1 MNPFLS
7 LNDIQPGQTARV
19 TELLVS
25 GAMRRRLM
33 DLGLTADT
41 QVECLGVS
49 PLGDPVS
56 YRIRGAVIAIR
67 REYSRQIRVDGNE
80 NKNQFSVALAGN
92 PNVGKSTLFNSLTG
106 SSQHTGN
113 WAGVTVSCF
122 KGSCSSKKY
131 NYVFADLPG
140 TYSLMAHSAEE
151 ALARDGICFGNCD
164 AAVVI
169 CDSTC
174 LERNLNL
181 VLQILET
188 GIPAMVCVNFMD
200 EAAKKNIRIDLS
212 ALSRELSA
220 PVAGTT
226 ARKKR
231 SLEHFLDRLDET
243 VDHPD
248 TEPFHISY
256 DAAVEQA
263 ISMLLPFTEP
273 LSSRL
278 SPRWLAL
285 RLLENDPGLLRSL
298 NTFLGRDLS
307 EDDALCQAV
316 RQARSHLDQAGIFE
330 DDLKDRIVSGIVNTA
345 ESIASR
351 TVSLPEKPYGKK
363 DAFWDR
369 ILTGR
374 LAGYPAMIGLLAL
387 IFWLTI
393 TGANYPS
400 ALLSSLFFSF
410 QEKLTA
416 AFMAVNAP
424 QWLHG
429 ILVLGVYRVLAW
441 VISVMLPPMAIF
453 FPLFTLLEDFGY
465 LPRIA
470 YNLDRPFQCCKACGK
485 QALTMAMG
493 FGCNA
498 AGVTG
503 CRIIDSPRERLI
515 AILTNSFVP
524 CNGRLPALVTLIT
537 LFFTGASSAGPI
549 SSLRPALILTF
560 FILTG
565 VAATFF
571 VSRLL
576 SATVLKGMPSSF
588 TLELPPYRRPQIG
601 RVIWR
606 SILDRTLFILGR
618 AAAVAAPAGLVIW
631 ILANVSI
638 GDISLLARFSGYLD
652 PIGRLMGMDGVI
664 LMAFILGLPANEI
677 VIPIIIMAYTSQ
689 GTLIEPGNL
698 SDLHTLL
705 ISQGWTWV
713 TALCT
718 MVFFL
723 FHWPCSTTLM
733 TIKKE
738 TGSLKW
744 TCLSILLPTACGV
757 ILCMAITAFSR
768 LLTFL

>member
-1 MNPFLS
+1 
-7 LNDIQPGQTARV
+7 
-19 TELLVS
+19 
-25 GAMRRRLM
+25 M

-80 NKNQFSVALAGN
+80 NKNQFSVALSGN

-188 GIPAMVCVNFMD
+188 GIPAMICVNFMD
-200 EAAKKNIRIDLS
+200 EAAKKNIRIDLP

-351 TVSLPEKPYGKK
+351 TVSLPEKPYGKR

-652 PIGRLMGMDGVI
+652 PIGGLMGMDGVI

>member
-200 EAAKKNIRIDLS
+200 EAAKKNIRIDLP

-316 RQARSHLDQAGIFE
+316 LQARSHLDQAGIFE

-351 TVSLPEKPYGKK
+351 TVSLPEKPYGKR

-698 SDLHTLL
+698 SELHTLL

-744 TCLSILLPTACGV
+744 TCLAVLLPTACGV

>member
-1 MNPFLS
+1 
-7 LNDIQPGQTARV
+7 
-19 TELLVS
+19 
-25 GAMRRRLM
+25 M

-80 NKNQFSVALAGN
+80 NKNQFSVALSGN

-151 ALARDGICFGNCD
+151 TLARDGICFGNCD

-200 EAAKKNIRIDLS
+200 EAAKKNIRIDLP

-351 TVSLPEKPYGKK
+351 TVSLPEKPYGKR

-576 SATVLKGMPSSF
+576 SATVLKGVPSSF

>member
-80 NKNQFSVALAGN
+80 NKNQFSVALSGN

-200 EAAKKNIRIDLS
+200 EAAKKNIRIDLP

-307 EDDALCQAV
+307 EDDALYQAV
-316 RQARSHLDQAGIFE
+316 LQARSHLDQAGIFE

-351 TVSLPEKPYGKK
+351 TVSLPEKPYGKR

-698 SDLHTLL
+698 SELHTLL

-744 TCLSILLPTACGV
+744 TCLAVLLPTACGV

>member
-200 EAAKKNIRIDLS
+200 EAAKKNIRIDLP

-351 TVSLPEKPYGKK
+351 TVSLPEKPYGKR

-744 TCLSILLPTACGV
+744 TCLAVLLPTTCGV

>member
-80 NKNQFSVALAGN
+80 NKNQFSVALSGN

-188 GIPAMVCVNFMD
+188 GIPAMVCINFMD
-200 EAAKKNIRIDLS
+200 EAAKKNIRIDLP

-316 RQARSHLDQAGIFE
+316 LQARSHLDQAGIFE

-351 TVSLPEKPYGKK
+351 TVSLPEKPYGKR

-744 TCLSILLPTACGV
+744 TCLAVLLPTACGV

>member
-80 NKNQFSVALAGN
+80 NKNQFSVALSGN

-200 EAAKKNIRIDLS
+200 EAAKKNIRIDLP

-220 PVAGTT
+220 PVAATT

-316 RQARSHLDQAGIFE
+316 LQARSHLDQAGIFE

-351 TVSLPEKPYGKK
+351 TVSLPEKPYGKR

-424 QWLHG
+424 QLLHG

-677 VIPIIIMAYTSQ
+677 VIPIIIMTYTSQ

-744 TCLSILLPTACGV
+744 TCLAVLLPTACGV

>member
-80 NKNQFSVALAGN
+80 NKNQFSVALSGN

-200 EAAKKNIRIDLS
+200 EAAKKNIRIDLP

-307 EDDALCQAV
+307 EDDTLCQAV
-316 RQARSHLDQAGIFE
+316 LQARSHLDQAGIFE

-351 TVSLPEKPYGKK
+351 TVSLPEKPYGKR

-677 VIPIIIMAYTSQ
+677 VIPIIIMTYTSQ

-744 TCLSILLPTACGV
+744 TCLAVLLPTACGV

>member
-351 TVSLPEKPYGKK
+351 TVSLPEKPYGKR

-652 PIGRLMGMDGVI
+652 PIGHLMGMDGVI

-744 TCLSILLPTACGV
+744 TCLAVLLPTACGV

>member
-80 NKNQFSVALAGN
+80 NKNQFSVALSGN

-200 EAAKKNIRIDLS
+200 EAAKKNIRIDLP

-316 RQARSHLDQAGIFE
+316 LQARSHLDQAGIFE

-351 TVSLPEKPYGKK
+351 TVSLPEKPYGKR

-537 LFFTGASSAGPI
+537 LFFTGASSADPI
-549 SSLRPALILTF
+549 SFLRPALILTF

-744 TCLSILLPTACGV
+744 TCLAVLLPTACGV

>member
-80 NKNQFSVALAGN
+80 NKNQFSVALSGN

-200 EAAKKNIRIDLS
+200 EAAKKNIRIDLP

-316 RQARSHLDQAGIFE
+316 LQARSHLDQAGIFE

-351 TVSLPEKPYGKK
+351 TVSLPEKPYGKR

-429 ILVLGVYRVLAW
+429 ILVLGIYRVLAW

-744 TCLSILLPTACGV
+744 TCLAVLLPTTCGV

>member
-80 NKNQFSVALAGN
+80 NKNQFSVALSGN

-200 EAAKKNIRIDLS
+200 EAAKKNIRIDLP

-316 RQARSHLDQAGIFE
+316 LQARSHLDQAGIFE

-351 TVSLPEKPYGKK
+351 TVSLPEKPYGKR

-424 QWLHG
+424 QLLHG

-618 AAAVAAPAGLVIW
+618 AAAVAAPAGVVIW

-677 VIPIIIMAYTSQ
+677 VIPIIIMTYTSQ

-744 TCLSILLPTACGV
+744 TCLAVLLPTACGV

>member
-351 TVSLPEKPYGKK
+351 TVSLPEKPYGKR

-400 ALLSSLFFSF
+400 TLLSSLFFSF

-424 QWLHG
+424 HWLHG

-652 PIGRLMGMDGVI
+652 PIGHLMGMDGVI

>member
-200 EAAKKNIRIDLS
+200 EAAKKNIRVDLP

-316 RQARSHLDQAGIFE
+316 LQARSHLDQAGIFE

-351 TVSLPEKPYGKK
+351 TVSLPEKPYGKR

-698 SDLHTLL
+698 SDLHMLL
-705 ISQGWTWV
+705 ISQDWTWV

-744 TCLSILLPTACGV
+744 TCLAVLLPTACGV

>member
-200 EAAKKNIRIDLS
+200 EAAKKNIRVDLP

-316 RQARSHLDQAGIFE
+316 RQAQSHLDQAGIFE

-351 TVSLPEKPYGKK
+351 TVSLPEKPYGKR

-652 PIGRLMGMDGVI
+652 PIGHLMGMDGVI

>member
-1 MNPFLS
+1 
-7 LNDIQPGQTARV
+7 
-19 TELLVS
+19 
-25 GAMRRRLM
+25 M

-200 EAAKKNIRIDLS
+200 EAAKKNIRVDLP

-316 RQARSHLDQAGIFE
+316 RQAQSHLDQAGIFE

-351 TVSLPEKPYGKK
+351 TVSLPEKPYGKR
-363 DAFWDR
+363 DVFWDR

-652 PIGRLMGMDGVI
+652 PIGHLMGMDGVI

-744 TCLSILLPTACGV
+744 TCLAVLLPTACGV

>member
-1 MNPFLS
+1 
-7 LNDIQPGQTARV
+7 
-19 TELLVS
+19 
-25 GAMRRRLM
+25 M

-200 EAAKKNIRIDLS
+200 EAAKKNIRIDLP

-298 NTFLGRDLS
+298 NTFLGRDLA

-316 RQARSHLDQAGIFE
+316 LQARSHLDQAGIFE

-351 TVSLPEKPYGKK
+351 TVSLPEKPYGKR

>member
-1 MNPFLS
+1 VNPFLS

-80 NKNQFSVALAGN
+80 NKNQFSVALSGN

-200 EAAKKNIRIDLS
+200 EAAKKNIRIDLP

-316 RQARSHLDQAGIFE
+316 LQARSHLDQAGIFE

-351 TVSLPEKPYGKK
+351 TVSLPEKPYGKR

-744 TCLSILLPTACGV
+744 TCLAVLLPTTCGV

>member
-80 NKNQFSVALAGN
+80 NKNQFSVALSGN

-200 EAAKKNIRIDLS
+200 EAAKKNIRIDLP

-351 TVSLPEKPYGKK
+351 TVSLPEKPYGKR

-652 PIGRLMGMDGVI
+652 PIGHLMGMDGVI

>member
-80 NKNQFSVALAGN
+80 NKNQFSVALSGN

-200 EAAKKNIRIDLS
+200 EAAKKNIRIDLP

-316 RQARSHLDQAGIFE
+316 LQARSHLDQAGIFE

-351 TVSLPEKPYGKK
+351 TVSLPEKPYGKR

-503 CRIIDSPRERLI
+503 CRIIDLPRERLI

-744 TCLSILLPTACGV
+744 TCLAVLLPTTCGV

>member
-200 EAAKKNIRIDLS
+200 EAAKKNIRIDLP

-307 EDDALCQAV
+307 EDDTLCQAV
-316 RQARSHLDQAGIFE
+316 LQARSHLDQAGIFE

-351 TVSLPEKPYGKK
+351 TVSLPEKPYGKR

-677 VIPIIIMAYTSQ
+677 VIPIIIMTYTSQ

-744 TCLSILLPTACGV
+744 TCLAVLLPTACGV

>member
-200 EAAKKNIRIDLS
+200 EAAKKNIRVDLP

-351 TVSLPEKPYGKK
+351 TVSLPEKPYGKR

-374 LAGYPAMIGLLAL
+374 LAGYPAMIGLLTL

-537 LFFTGASSAGPI
+537 LFFTGASSADPI
-549 SSLRPALILTF
+549 SFLRPALILTF

-744 TCLSILLPTACGV
+744 TCLAVLLPTACGV

>member
-200 EAAKKNIRIDLS
+200 EAAKKNIRVDLP

-316 RQARSHLDQAGIFE
+316 RQAQSHLDQAGIFE

-351 TVSLPEKPYGKK
+351 TVSLPEKPYGKR

-470 YNLDRPFQCCKACGK
+470 YNLDRPFQSCKACGK

-744 TCLSILLPTACGV
+744 TCLAVLLPTACGV

>member
-1 MNPFLS
+1 VNPFLS

-80 NKNQFSVALAGN
+80 NKNQFSVALSGN

-200 EAAKKNIRIDLS
+200 EAAKKNIRIDLP

-316 RQARSHLDQAGIFE
+316 LQARSHLDQAGIFE

-351 TVSLPEKPYGKK
+351 TVSLPEKPYGKR

-537 LFFTGASSAGPI
+537 LFFTGASSADPI

>member
-80 NKNQFSVALAGN
+80 NKNQFSVALSGN

-200 EAAKKNIRIDLS
+200 EAAKKNIRIDLP

-351 TVSLPEKPYGKK
+351 TVSLPEKPYGKR

-537 LFFTGASSAGPI
+537 LFFTGASSADPI
-549 SSLRPALILTF
+549 SFLRPALILTF

-606 SILDRTLFILGR
+606 SILNRTLFILGR

-744 TCLSILLPTACGV
+744 TCLAVLLPTACGV

>member
-200 EAAKKNIRIDLS
+200 EAAKKNIRIDLP

-316 RQARSHLDQAGIFE
+316 LQARSHLDQAGIFE

-351 TVSLPEKPYGKK
+351 TVSLPEKPYGKR

-537 LFFTGASSAGPI
+537 LFFTGASSADPI
-549 SSLRPALILTF
+549 SFLRPALILTF

-744 TCLSILLPTACGV
+744 TCLAVLLPTTCGV

>member
-80 NKNQFSVALAGN
+80 NKNQFSVALSGN

-200 EAAKKNIRIDLS
+200 EAAKKNIRIDLP

-263 ISMLLPFTEP
+263 ISILLPFTEP

-316 RQARSHLDQAGIFE
+316 LQARSHLDQAGIFE

-351 TVSLPEKPYGKK
+351 TVSLPEKPYGKR

-400 ALLSSLFFSF
+400 ALLPPSF
-410 QEKLTA
+410 LLQEKLTA

-424 QWLHG
+424 PMAPTG

-441 VISVMLPPMAIF
+441 VISVMLPPMAISSLSLPF
-453 FPLFTLLEDFGY
+453 WKTFGY
-465 LPRIA
+465 LPPDRI
-470 YNLDRPFQCCKACGK
+470 
-485 QALTMAMG
+485 
-493 FGCNA
+493 
-498 AGVTG
+498 
-503 CRIIDSPRERLI
+503 
-515 AILTNSFVP
+515 
-524 CNGRLPALVTLIT
+524 
-537 LFFTGASSAGPI
+537 
-549 SSLRPALILTF
+549 
-560 FILTG
+560 
-565 VAATFF
+565 
-571 VSRLL
+571 
-576 SATVLKGMPSSF
+576 
-588 TLELPPYRRPQIG
+588 
-601 RVIWR
+601 
-606 SILDRTLFILGR
+606 
-618 AAAVAAPAGLVIW
+618 
-631 ILANVSI
+631 
-638 GDISLLARFSGYLD
+638 
-652 PIGRLMGMDGVI
+652 
-664 LMAFILGLPANEI
+664 
-677 VIPIIIMAYTSQ
+677 
-689 GTLIEPGNL
+689 
-698 SDLHTLL
+698 
-705 ISQGWTWV
+705 
-713 TALCT
+713 
-718 MVFFL
+718 
-723 FHWPCSTTLM
+723 
-733 TIKKE
+733 
-738 TGSLKW
+738 
-744 TCLSILLPTACGV
+744 
-757 ILCMAITAFSR
+757 
-768 LLTFL
+768 

>member
-1 MNPFLS
+1 
-7 LNDIQPGQTARV
+7 
-19 TELLVS
+19 
-25 GAMRRRLM
+25 M

-80 NKNQFSVALAGN
+80 NKNQFSVALSGN

-200 EAAKKNIRIDLS
+200 EAAKKNIRVDLP

-351 TVSLPEKPYGKK
+351 TVSLPEKPYGKR

-374 LAGYPAMIGLLAL
+374 LAGYPAMIGLLTL

-410 QEKLTA
+410 QKKLTA

-537 LFFTGASSAGPI
+537 LFFTGASSADPI
-549 SSLRPALILTF
+549 SFLRPALILTF

-664 LMAFILGLPANEI
+664 LTAFILGLPANEI

-698 SDLHTLL
+698 SDLHMLL

-744 TCLSILLPTACGV
+744 TCLAVLLPTACGV

>member
-80 NKNQFSVALAGN
+80 NKNQFSVALSGN

-200 EAAKKNIRIDLS
+200 EAAKKNIRVDLP

-226 ARKKR
+226 ARKKC

-351 TVSLPEKPYGKK
+351 TVSLPEKPYGKR

-576 SATVLKGMPSSF
+576 SATVLKGVPSSF

-744 TCLSILLPTACGV
+744 TCLAVLLPTACGV

>member
-113 WAGVTVSCF
+113 WTGVTVSCF

-200 EAAKKNIRIDLS
+200 EAAKKNIRIDLP

-351 TVSLPEKPYGKK
+351 TVSLPEKPYGKR

-537 LFFTGASSAGPI
+537 LFFTGASSADPI
-549 SSLRPALILTF
+549 SFLRPALILTF

-744 TCLSILLPTACGV
+744 TCLAVLLPTACGV

>member
-80 NKNQFSVALAGN
+80 NKNQFSVALSGN

-188 GIPAMVCVNFMD
+188 GIPAMICVNFMD
-200 EAAKKNIRIDLS
+200 EAAKKNIRIDLP

-248 TEPFHISY
+248 TEPFHIFY

-351 TVSLPEKPYGKK
+351 TVSLPEKPYGKR

-576 SATVLKGMPSSF
+576 SATVLKGVPSSF

-757 ILCMAITAFSR
+757 ILCMAITALSR

>member
-351 TVSLPEKPYGKK
+351 TVSLPEKPYGKR

-744 TCLSILLPTACGV
+744 TCLAVLLPTACGV

>member
-80 NKNQFSVALAGN
+80 NKNQFSVALSGN

-200 EAAKKNIRIDLS
+200 EAAKKNIRIDLP

-263 ISMLLPFTEP
+263 ISMLLHFTEP

-316 RQARSHLDQAGIFE
+316 LQARSHLDQAGIFE

-351 TVSLPEKPYGKK
+351 TVSLPEKPYGKR

-744 TCLSILLPTACGV
+744 TCLAVLLPTACGV

>member
-200 EAAKKNIRIDLS
+200 EAAKKNIRIDLP

-351 TVSLPEKPYGKK
+351 TVSLPEKPYGKR

-677 VIPIIIMAYTSQ
+677 VIPIIIMTYTSQ

-744 TCLSILLPTACGV
+744 TCLAVLLPTACGV

>member
-1 MNPFLS
+1 
-7 LNDIQPGQTARV
+7 
-19 TELLVS
+19 
-25 GAMRRRLM
+25 M

-80 NKNQFSVALAGN
+80 NKNQFSVALSGN

-151 ALARDGICFGNCD
+151 TLARDGICFGNCD

-200 EAAKKNIRIDLS
+200 EAAKKNIRIDLP

-351 TVSLPEKPYGKK
+351 TVSLPEKPYGKR

-576 SATVLKGMPSSF
+576 SATVLKGVPSSF

-744 TCLSILLPTACGV
+744 TCLAVLLPTACGV

>member
-131 NYVFADLPG
+131 SYIFADLPG

-164 AAVVI
+164 AAVVV
-169 CDSTC
+169 CDATC

-188 GIPAMVCVNFMD
+188 GIPAMICVNFMD

-351 TVSLPEKPYGKK
+351 TVSLPEKPYGKR

>member
-1 MNPFLS
+1 
-7 LNDIQPGQTARV
+7 
-19 TELLVS
+19 
-25 GAMRRRLM
+25 M

-80 NKNQFSVALAGN
+80 NKNQFSVALSGN

-181 VLQILET
+181 ALQILET

-200 EAAKKNIRIDLS
+200 EAAKKNIRIDLP

-316 RQARSHLDQAGIFE
+316 LQARSHLDQAGIFE

-351 TVSLPEKPYGKK
+351 TVSLPEKPYGKR

-677 VIPIIIMAYTSQ
+677 VIPIIIMTYTSQ

-744 TCLSILLPTACGV
+744 TCLAVLLPTACGV

>member
-1 MNPFLS
+1 
-7 LNDIQPGQTARV
+7 
-19 TELLVS
+19 
-25 GAMRRRLM
+25 M

-80 NKNQFSVALAGN
+80 NKNQFSVALSGN

-200 EAAKKNIRIDLS
+200 EAAKKNIRIDLP

-316 RQARSHLDQAGIFE
+316 LQARSHLDQAGIFE

-351 TVSLPEKPYGKK
+351 TVSLPEKPYGKR

-393 TGANYPS
+393 TGSNYPS

-744 TCLSILLPTACGV
+744 TCLAVLLPTACGV

>member
-1 MNPFLS
+1 
-7 LNDIQPGQTARV
+7 
-19 TELLVS
+19 
-25 GAMRRRLM
+25 M

-67 REYSRQIRVDGNE
+67 REYSRQIRVNGNE

-151 ALARDGICFGNCD
+151 VLARDGICFGNCD

-200 EAAKKNIRIDLS
+200 EAAKKNIRIDLP

-351 TVSLPEKPYGKK
+351 TVSLPEKPYGKR

>member
-1 MNPFLS
+1 
-7 LNDIQPGQTARV
+7 
-19 TELLVS
+19 
-25 GAMRRRLM
+25 M

-80 NKNQFSVALAGN
+80 NKNQFSVALSGN

-200 EAAKKNIRIDLS
+200 EAAKKNIRIDLP

-263 ISMLLPFTEP
+263 ISILLPFTEP

-316 RQARSHLDQAGIFE
+316 LQARSHLDQAGIFE

-351 TVSLPEKPYGKK
+351 TVSLPEKPYGKR

-470 YNLDRPFQCCKACGK
+470 YNLDRPFKCCKACGK

-698 SDLHTLL
+698 SDLHMLL

-744 TCLSILLPTACGV
+744 TCLAVLLPTACGV